1 MALLAGELGI
11 GFGHDETSGGGDGP
25 ETLRPRGS
33 SVTRFSEALAAASRY
48 RRPMAGTARG
58 DVREPLFTR
67 AFIMLGLAD
76 LAYFTAVGVTIHTL
90 PLFVTGP
97 VGSDESGA
105 GLAFGA
111 FGITALVC
119 RPFAGRLSDTRG
131 RRPLM
136 LAGALLCAASM
147 VLLPYAESLALVV
160 GLRLVQG
167 VAEAAFF
174 VAGFALLADLA
185 PPSRMGEA
193 LSYNSLGLYLGIAF
207 GPPLGEL
214 LLERWG
220 YDAAWYGATVLSV
233 LAAALVMLIP
243 EPRREPRGDGHGKLI
258 HRPGIPPSLGFFTSL
273 AAISGFLTFASLH
286 SEDVGMSNSS
296 LALLTYGCVV
306 VFCRIAFARVP
317 DRLPSLELGALS
329 LVATGIGLAMIAVWQ
344 TPAGLMLGAVVMA
357 VGVTFSTPAFFSA
370 IFATAAPSERGAAAG
385 TASAFIDLG
394 LGFGPI
400 LLGLVADARGI
411 PSALGVGAVIAFAGA
426 VWTASLRRPAR

>member
-1 MALLAGELGI
+1 
-11 GFGHDETSGGGDGP
+11 
-25 ETLRPRGS
+25 
-33 SVTRFSEALAAASRY
+33 
-48 RRPMAGTARG
+48 MAGVPRG

-67 AFIMLGLAD
+67 AFVMLGLAD
-76 LAYFTAVGVTIHTL
+76 LAYFTAVGVSIHTL

-97 VGSDESGA
+97 VGSDEAGA

-111 FGITALVC
+111 FGVTALVC
-119 RPFAGRLSDTRG
+119 RPFAGRLSDTHG
-131 RRPLM
+131 RKPLL
-136 LAGALLCAASM
+136 LAGALLCALSL
-147 VLLPYAESLALVV
+147 VLLPYVESLTLVV
-160 GLRLVQG
+160 VLRLVAG

-174 VAGFALLADLA
+174 VAGFAMLADLA

-214 LLERWG
+214 LLEQWG
-220 YDAAWYGATVLSV
+220 YAAAWRGGTLLAV
-233 LAAALVMLIP
+233 LAAVLSLLIP
-243 EPRREPRGDGHGKLI
+243 EPTRDPSVEGHGKLI
-258 HRPGIPPSLGFFTSL
+258 HRPGIPASLGFCASL

-286 SEDVGMSNSS
+286 SEDVGLSNTS

-329 LVATGIGLAMIAVWQ
+329 LAACGVGLVVIAAWQ
-344 TPAGLMLGAVVMA
+344 TPVGLIAGAVVMA
-357 VGVTFSTPAFFSA
+357 VGVTFSTPAFFAA
-370 IFATAAPSERGAAAG
+370 IFATATPSERGAAAG

-400 LLGLVADARGI
+400 LLGVVADARGI
-411 PSALGVGAVIAFAGA
+411 PTAFAVGGAIAFAGA
-426 VWTASLRRPAR
+426 LWTTSLARRTPGVRAGR